1 MWRLSH
7 QAHLLLENSS
17 RMIGFLELT
26 TSIVVKHHCGWS
38 LKLFD
43 RACRLRMFWYAGPDV
58 PGMKLD
64 RQARKLP
71 SGYILLDL
79 LLVSSLFFLSCANRK
94 PNLLGCHG
102 LSLKMGVYINRIS
115 EGSLAAKDKSLTVGD
130 RVIRINDKSMD
141 DIESVRE
148 AMQVLND
155 ENIDVINITTL
166 KMSYPECPN
175 VFTPVRRNKKE
186 NRSSQ
191 VCFVVI
197 MVQY

>member
-1 MWRLSH
+1 
-7 QAHLLLENSS
+7 
-17 RMIGFLELT
+17 
-26 TSIVVKHHCGWS
+26 
-38 LKLFD
+38 
-43 RACRLRMFWYAGPDV
+43 
-58 PGMKLD
+58 
-64 RQARKLP
+64 
-71 SGYILLDL
+71 
-79 LLVSSLFFLSCANRK
+79 
-94 PNLLGCHG
+94 
-102 LSLKMGVYINRIS
+102 MGVYINRIS

-191 VCFVVI
+191 VCFVI
-197 MVQY
+197 MVQYQFVTIFFNGTD